1 MNKYIILELIPTSLD
16 PARGE
21 IIQLSALKLNNL
33 DLIDRFDY
41 RIIDNKVPLTDLL
54 EMISYDKENF
64 VYKNTTKEI
73 LDDFKKW
80 CDDLP
85 LLIIDNSYTLNYL
98 RELDNKKESVL
109 KYLNMEYNDNVI
121 EDIIKKYSEDYVALT
136 DEMTEEDKTSAQAQ
150 NTDLVDNGL
159 VINKSGVFNELLY
172 NYYGVAV
179 DTSVVDKVFSMNVG
193 DVALIEV
200 SNSFWVVKKCDP
212 NEKEDYYTSKKDAIF
227 NELTSP
233 DVTAMF
239 TEWNNDFPEVFNDK
253 TVNKFDPRGLSS
265 LFLSN
270 TQQQDTTTPDT
281 TTTTPDTTT
290 PDSTNPD
297 TTVPNSTTTD

>member
-16 PARGE
+16 PSRGE

-80 CDDLP
+80 CEDLP

-121 EDIIKKYSEDYVALT
+121 EDIIKKYNLEPSNYI
-136 DEMTEEDKTSAQAQ
+136 
-150 NTDLVDNGL
+150 VD
-159 VINKSGVFNELLY
+159 LLY
-172 NYYGVAV
+172 E
-179 DTSVVDKVFSMNVG
+179 
-193 DVALIEV
+193 ALI
-200 SNSFWVVKKCDP
+200 
-212 NEKEDYYTSKKDAIF
+212 YSK
-227 NELTSP
+227 
-233 DVTAMF
+233 
-239 TEWNNDFPEVFNDK
+239 
-253 TVNKFDPRGLSS
+253 NK
-265 LFLSN
+265 
-270 TQQQDTTTPDT
+270 
-281 TTTTPDTTT
+281 
-290 PDSTNPD
+290 
-297 TTVPNSTTTD
+297 